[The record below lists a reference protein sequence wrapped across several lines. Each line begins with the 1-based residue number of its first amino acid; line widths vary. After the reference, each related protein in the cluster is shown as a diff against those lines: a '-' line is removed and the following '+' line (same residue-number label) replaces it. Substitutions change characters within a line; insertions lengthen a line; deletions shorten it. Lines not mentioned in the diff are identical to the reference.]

1 MKVRTLVGLA
11 FVSAL
16 GTLFST
22 APFGFSFAIITGIAC
37 LVYIACHAKYTTEKW
52 VVFAFQ
58 IPLWLWLEH
67 WIIDVSI
74 AGWIGLSLYMSMW
87 APLFVVLL
95 RRVYNSPNLKK
106 LTVVISAPTIWVSL
120 ECLRGIVIFDGYPWY
135 LAGTGIVDTAQAQ
148 IAAIGGVWLVSFA
161 VVSWSAAFVS
171 LGHLKKRTIWIIF
184 GTVAVTS
191 LYGNYIKKGPI
202 PTRLPVALVQT
213 NVPQSNKIAWSREQ
227 QIAHVAFAIEQTI
240 QGAGEKTKFDQSP
253 RLIVWPETML
263 PGSGFEVNGIDFAP
277 HTASAKFLWSFPEQI
292 RELAYTLQIPL
303 LVGSHTWI
311 GVNIE
316 EKNRE
321 WVQITAVEEYNS
333 AVLVQPNGTT
343 SRYDKSFLTPFGER
357 IPYVSIWPW
366 LEKFVRDSVGAAMLF
381 SLDKGDG
388 QSNLVVQ
395 GICGEEN
402 KPVRIATPICF
413 EDTVPF
419 VVRNLVWKNNQRQ
432 ADVLINISNDGWF
445 GNMDAARLQHVR
457 EARMRCIENRTPM
470 VRVANTGQS
479 CLITSRG
486 KVQSI
491 AMKDGKTALRKSTT
505 LTVSLVSGWERP
517 WSLYIGDA
525 VAWLSLIGGILL
537 IACTFNT
544 RSISHDT

>member
-1 MKVRTLVGLA
+1 
-11 FVSAL
+11 
-16 GTLFST
+16 
-22 APFGFSFAIITGIAC
+22 
-37 LVYIACHAKYTTEKW
+37 
-52 VVFAFQ
+52 
-58 IPLWLWLEH
+58 
-67 WIIDVSI
+67 
-74 AGWIGLSLYMSMW
+74 
-87 APLFVVLL
+87 
-95 RRVYNSPNLKK
+95 
-106 LTVVISAPTIWVSL
+106 
-120 ECLRGIVIFDGYPWY
+120 
-135 LAGTGIVDTAQAQ
+135 
-148 IAAIGGVWLVSFA
+148 
-161 VVSWSAAFVS
+161 
-171 LGHLKKRTIWIIF
+171 
-184 GTVAVTS
+184 
-191 LYGNYIKKGPI
+191 
-202 PTRLPVALVQT
+202 
-213 NVPQSNKIAWSREQ
+213 
-227 QIAHVAFAIEQTI
+227 
-240 QGAGEKTKFDQSP
+240 
-253 RLIVWPETML
+253 ML

-366 LEKFVRDSVGAAMLF
+366 LEKFVRDSVGVAMLF